1 MGLLRSIRLR
11 LRALFQKRELETHMD
26 DEMRSHI
33 EMQTQEN
40 IDTGMNAEEAR
51 YAALRQF
58 GWVESL
64 KDTCREQRGVSWIEN
79 LIQDVRYGTR
89 MLCKNPGFTT
99 AAVLCLALGIGTTT
113 GVFSVVNSVLLRP
126 LPYKNP
132 QQLVRI
138 YSEFPGFPNGGLR
151 RFALS
156 QPEYLD
162 LKRETRSWEAIEGW

>member
-1 MGLLRSIRLR
+1 MNWFHKLQLRF
-11 LRALFQKRELETHMD
+11 RALFQKQKLDAHMD

-40 IDTGMNAEEAR
+40 IESGMNSEEAR

-89 MLCKNPGFTT
+89 MLWKNPGFTT

-113 GVFSVVNSVLLRP
+113 GVFTLRIVS
-126 LPYKNP
+126 L
-132 QQLVRI
+132 
-138 YSEFPGFPNGGLR
+138 
-151 RFALS
+151 
-156 QPEYLD
+156 
-162 LKRETRSWEAIEGW
+162 

>member
-1 MGLLRSIRLR
+1 
-11 LRALFQKRELETHMD
+11 KH
-26 DEMRSHI
+26 
-33 EMQTQEN
+33 
-40 IDTGMNAEEAR
+40 
-51 YAALRQF
+51 
-58 GWVESL
+58 
-64 KDTCREQRGVSWIEN
+64 
-79 LIQDVRYGTR
+79 
-89 MLCKNPGFTT
+89 PGFTT

-132 QQLVRI
+132 HQLVRI

-162 LKRETRSWEAIEGW
+162 LKRETRSWEAIEGWETAGANLATKNEPTRTTAAFVTGGLLNALVVGPAFGRLLTAAAYLPAASLLAN

>member
-1 MGLLRSIRLR
+1 MNWFHKLRLR
-11 LRALFQKRELETHMD
+11 FRALFQKQKLDAQMD

-40 IDTGMNAEEAR
+40 IEAEMKPEEAR

-58 GWVESL
+58 GWVESI

-132 QQLVRI
+132 HQLLRI

-156 QPEYLD
+156 Q
-162 LKRETRSWEAIEGW
+162 RSEERRVGKE